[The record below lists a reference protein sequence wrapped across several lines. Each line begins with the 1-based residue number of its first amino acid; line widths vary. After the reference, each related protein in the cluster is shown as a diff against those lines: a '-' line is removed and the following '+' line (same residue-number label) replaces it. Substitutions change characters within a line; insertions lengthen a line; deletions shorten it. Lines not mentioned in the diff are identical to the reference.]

1 MKLEKIYPKLLLIF
15 LISSV
20 IVSVIGLVANVLGII
35 AGKCIINIGIIILY
49 LTPIAFILTLLIDSV
64 ISKKFYITLL
74 TLILLT
80 IILVNVYYLGL
91 PRIC

>member
-20 IVSVIGLVANVLGII
+20 VVSIIGLITNAFGII
-35 AGKCIINIGIIILY
+35 VGKCIINIGIIILY
-49 LTPIAFILTLLIDSV
+49 LTPIAFIMTLLIDSV
-64 ISKKFYITLL
+64 ISKKFYITIL
-74 TLILLT
+74 TLILLI